1 MTVTLYAY
9 QYSVYSW
16 VARLVLQEK
25 SVAYNYVEVN
35 PFAPDTPAEYL
46 LRNPFRRVPTLV
58 HDEFVLYETGAITR
72 YIDDVFAGD
81 ALRPADRRSLAR
93 MAQIISIIDAY
104 GYWPMV
110 RQVYSNRIFRPR
122 VGLPVNEDDVRIG
135 IRSAERTVAALEE
148 LAHPHG
154 YLIDTRVSLADLHL
168 APMIAY
174 FAATDEGR
182 TVLTR
187 HRKLSAWWSLIQT
200 RPAFAATKP
209 GLPGA

>member
-16 VARLVLQEK
+16 IARLVLREK
-25 SVAYNYVEVN
+25 SVAYDYVEVN
-35 PFAPDTPAEYL
+35 PFASDMPAEYL
-46 LRNPFRRVPTLV
+46 IRNPFRRVPTLV
-58 HDEFVLYETGAITR
+58 HNEFVLYETGAITR
-72 YIDDVFAGD
+72 YVDDTFAGD
-81 ALRPADRRSLAR
+81 ALQPADHRSLAR
-93 MAQIISIIDAY
+93 MTQIISIIDAY

-110 RQVYSNRIFRPR
+110 RQVFSHRVFRPR
-122 VGLPVNEDDVRIG
+122 VGWPVDENEVRLGVI
-135 IRSAERTVAALEE
+135 SAERTVAALEE
-148 LAHPHG
+148 LADPRG
-154 YLIDTRVSLADLHL
+154 YLIDSRLSLADLHL

-182 TVLTR
+182 AVLAR

-200 RPAFAATKP
+200 RPAFATTKP

>member
-154 YLIDTRVSLADLHL
+154 YLIDTS
-168 APMIAY
+168 
-174 FAATDEGR
+174 FARGPASGSDDR
-182 TVLTR
+182 IFRR
-187 HRKLSAWWSLIQT
+187 HRRGTHGADETQEIIGLVVVDT
-200 RPAFAATKP
+200 NPA
-209 GLPGA
+209 GLCRDKA